1 MNKHEVR
8 KLYEQR
14 GTPDGPG
21 VELVPV
27 DRLFEIASDPRFDV
41 ACEAI
46 RKRQAGVP
54 VAVAVIK
61 RQAMTRHVRHLDMH
75 AAEQKKAIDLH
86 LRKKQGLLEVV

>member
-14 GTPDGPG
+14 GTPNGLG
-21 VELVPV
+21 VDLVPV
-27 DRLFEIASDPRFDV
+27 DRLFQIAADPRFDK
-41 ACEAI
+41 AAEAI
-46 RKRQAGVP
+46 RRVQGGVP

-61 RQAMTRHVRHLDMH
+61 RQALTKRVRHLDMH

-86 LRKKQGLLEVV
+86 LRKKQGFLEVI